1 MWELQPLSTNRR
13 TTEISLLLGENT
25 SLTISQIP
33 HNFVGL
39 LSFTL
44 SSCSLVSLFWCDI
57 YGKDALPIYR
67 QASLPLSCKRQEQG
81 KWHQLVLQVA
91 PNWCPFCWL
100 SCTNWCQL
108 ASHMS
113 GSNCQW
119 AYSWGKVQHHGISL
133 EKESSPYGLSIGE
146 ELNSHGYQPNTSL
159 ILLLLQSYRYIQNLS
174 KPTIFLFY

>member
-1 MWELQPLSTNRR
+1 MWELQHLSTNRR

-44 SSCSLVSLFWCDI
+44 SSYSLVSLFWCYI

-67 QASLPLSCKRQEQG
+67 QASLPLSCKRQKQG

-100 SCTNWCQL
+100 SCTNWWLPC
-108 ASHMS
+108 
-113 GSNCQW
+113 GQW
-119 AYSWGKVQHHGISL
+119 DPTSDTPSLHQHIPRIHIFW
-133 EKESSPYGLSIGE
+133 I
-146 ELNSHGYQPNTSL
+146 LNPAC
-159 ILLLLQSYRYIQNLS
+159 
-174 KPTIFLFY
+174 

>member
-44 SSCSLVSLFWCDI
+44 SSCSLVFLFWCDF

-67 QASLPLSCKRQEQG
+67 QASLPLSCKRQS

-91 PNWCPFCWL
+91 PNWCPFC
-100 SCTNWCQL
+100 
-108 ASHMS
+108 
-113 GSNCQW
+113 
-119 AYSWGKVQHHGISL
+119 
-133 EKESSPYGLSIGE
+133 
-146 ELNSHGYQPNTSL
+146 
-159 ILLLLQSYRYIQNLS
+159 
-174 KPTIFLFY
+174 